1 MTSLVETVVGASVR
15 PASVTRRRAIVEIVI
30 WCAVLVASVI
40 VSFLLG
46 PSALATTVVGHPL
59 EVPSASHL
67 FGLDSYGMDV
77 AVRVASAARVDIG
90 VAVAAGVVVFV
101 IAYPIALAT
110 GFWNTWWTKLILRLL
125 DVFQSFPSIV
135 LALTVVALTGNG
147 IGNLIAASAFV
158 FAPVFVRTV
167 RSVVLTVRQQVFVE
181 AALATGVRPVRVV
194 VRHIVPHTI
203 GAAMAQTTIA
213 VSRTIILVAGLSFIG
228 VGIQPPD
235 PEWGSMV
242 QTGVAST
249 LNGSWWVTIYP
260 GLAIVLTVL
269 VFDRVGTLLG
279 TLQLED
285 ER

>member
-1 MTSLVETVVGASVR
+1 MTTLVQAAVGGSMR
-15 PASVTRRRAIVEIVI
+15 PASVSRRRARIEIAV
-30 WCAVLVASVI
+30 WCGVLVLAVV

-46 PSALATTVVGHPL
+46 GASATQVVGHPL
-59 EVPSASHL
+59 EDPSLQHL

-77 AVRVASAARVDIG
+77 AVRVASAARLDIG
-90 VAVAAGVVVFV
+90 VAVAAGAVVFV

-110 GFWNTWWTKLILRLL
+110 GFWNSWWSKLILRLL

-147 IGNLIAASAFV
+147 VGNLVAASAFV

-167 RSVVLTVRQQVFVE
+167 RSVVLSMREQVFVE
-181 AALATGVRPVRVV
+181 SALATGVTPVRTLI
-194 VRHIVPHTI
+194 RHVVPHTI

-228 VGIQPPD
+228 VGVQPPT

-249 LNGSWWVTIYP
+249 LNGAWWVTIYP
-260 GLAIVLTVL
+260 GLAIVLTVM
-269 VFDRVGTLLG
+269 VFDRIGTLLG
-279 TLQLED
+279 TLSMGIQ
-285 ER
+285 R